1 MAQMSMN
8 KVIHGAFRRD
18 LKRFIDALDRFP
30 AGNQT
35 RAQQLAT
42 AWENYDDQLTHHHTG
57 EHEIAWP
64 HLKRIGVSEELL
76 ATMDAEHEAMAG
88 ALAKART
95 AISSLARTASADD
108 AVAAKSAMLSLES
121 AMLTH
126 LDHEEAEFESV
137 YLDNLDNEEIKAMG
151 KEFAKVSPSRGGRFF
166 AWLLDGATADEKA
179 AATSNV
185 PGPVLAVISGIWG
198 RGYRKNIAPVWRS

>member
-8 KVIHGAFRRD
+8 KAIHGAFRRD
-18 LKRFIDALDRFP
+18 IKRFIDALGRFP
-30 AGNQT
+30 TGNQT

-64 HLKRIGVSEELL
+64 HLKAIGVSEELL
-76 ATMDAEHEAMAG
+76 ATMDAEHDTM
-88 ALAKART
+88 ALALSKANT
-95 AISSLARTASADD
+95 AMSALARTASADD
-108 AVAAKSAMLSLES
+108 AAVAKAAMEELQT
-121 AMLTH
+121 AMVTH
-126 LDHEEAEFESV
+126 LEHEEAELEPV
-137 YLDNLDNEEIKAMG
+137 YLNNVDHEEIKAMG

-166 AWLLDGATADEKA
+166 TWLLDGATPDEQ
-179 AATSNV
+179 ATVAGMV
-185 PGPVLAVISGIWG
+185 PGPVLKIMGGIFG

>member
-35 RAQQLAT
+35 RAHQLAT

-76 ATMDAEHEAMAG
+76 ATMDAEHDAMAD

-95 AISSLARTASADD
+95 SISALARTASADD
-108 AVAAKSAMLSLES
+108 AAAAKSAMLALES
-121 AMLTH
+121 TMLTH
-126 LDHEEAEFESV
+126 LDHEESELEPV
-137 YLDNLDNEEIKAMG
+137 YLSNLEHEEMKEMG
-151 KEFAKVSPSRGGRFF
+151 KKFSRVSPSRGGRFF
-166 AWLLDGATADEKA
+166 AWLLDGASADEKA

-185 PGPVLAVISGIWG
+185 PGPVLAIVSGIWG

>member
-42 AWENYDDQLTHHHTG
+42 AWENFDDQLTHHHTG
-57 EHEIAWP
+57 EHDVAWP
-64 HLKRIGVSEELL
+64 HLRRMGVSEELL
-76 ATMDAEHEAMAG
+76 ATMDAEHDAMAE
-88 ALAKART
+88 ALANARS

-108 AVAAKSAMLSLES
+108 AVAAKSSMLALES

-126 LDHEEAEFESV
+126 LDHEEAELEPI
-137 YLDNLDNEEIKAMG
+137 YLGNLEHEEMKAMG

-166 AWLLDGATADEKA
+166 TWLLDGASADEKA
-179 AATSNV
+179 AATSTI
-185 PGPVLAVISGIWG
+185 PGPVLTVVSGIWG

>member
-1 MAQMSMN
+1 MAKMSMN

-42 AWENYDDQLTHHHTG
+42 AWENFDDQLTHHHTG

-76 ATMDAEHEAMAG
+76 ATMDAEHDAMAA
-88 ALAKART
+88 ALAKAGS

-108 AVAAKSAMLSLES
+108 AAAAKSAMLSLES

-137 YLDNLDNEEIKAMG
+137 YLDNADHEEIKAMG

-166 AWLLDGATADEKA
+166 TWLLDGATADEKA
-179 AATSNV
+179 AATSTV
-185 PGPVLAVISGIWG
+185 PGPVLAVIGGIWG

>member
-1 MAQMSMN
+1 MAKMSMN

-57 EHEIAWP
+57 EHDVAWP
-64 HLKRIGVSEELL
+64 HLKRMGVSEVLL
-76 ATMDAEHEAMAG
+76 ATMDAEHEAMVD

-95 AISSLARTASADD
+95 TISSLARTASADD
-108 AVAAKSAMLSLES
+108 AASAKSAMLTLES

-126 LDHEEAEFESV
+126 FDHEEAELEQV
-137 YLDNLDNEEIKAMG
+137 YLDNVDHEEMKAMG
-151 KEFAKVSPSRGGRFF
+151 KKFSQVSPSRGGRFF